1 MEEEMSL
8 QIDKILSF
16 QGNKYE
22 KTSAMSKYA
31 RYLSQ
36 KNDEDLEIPINRT
49 QKEKVTI
56 SAINDMLNDKVAYRI
71 EAPVDEKQP

>member
-1 MEEEMSL
+1 MAL

-16 QGNKYE
+16 SGNKYE
-22 KTSAMSKYA
+22 RTSAMSKYA

-56 SAINDMLNDKVAYRI
+56 SAINDMLNDKVSYRV
-71 EAPVDEKQP
+71 ETPVDDKPQS

>member
-1 MEEEMSL
+1 MPL

-16 QGNKYE
+16 HGNKYE
-22 KTSAMSKYA
+22 IASAMSKYA

-56 SAINDMLNDKVAYRI
+56 SAINDILNEKVTYQVDILPDDK
-71 EAPVDEKQP
+71 Q

>member
-1 MEEEMSL
+1 MPL

-22 KTSAMSKYA
+22 RACAMAKYA

-36 KNDEDLEIPINRT
+36 KNDEDLEIPINRS

-56 SAINDMLNDKVAYRI
+56 SAINDILNEKITYQVDL
-71 EAPVDEKQP
+71 PPDEK

>member
-1 MEEEMSL
+1 MPV
-8 QIDKILSF
+8 QIEKILSM

-22 KTSAMSKYA
+22 IACAIAKYA

-36 KNDEDLEIPINRT
+36 KHDEDLEIPVNRS

-56 SAINDMLNDKVAYRI
+56 GALNDVLSGKITYS
-71 EAPVDEKQP
+71 VDSSSEEK